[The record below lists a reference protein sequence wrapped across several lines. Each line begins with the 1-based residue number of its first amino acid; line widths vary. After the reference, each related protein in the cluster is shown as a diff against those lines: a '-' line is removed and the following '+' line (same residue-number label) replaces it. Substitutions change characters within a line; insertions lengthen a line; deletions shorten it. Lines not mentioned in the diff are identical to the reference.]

1 MLYCL
6 ICSFC
11 LAWSIC
17 LTCCIYVRFL
27 IYFWPVEYAKS
38 DNFFDLLNVYCILY
52 NVQCICILAVYAV
65 FPFLLNLLILLSNVS
80 ATYDLRWLYTTWP
93 ALWSAVY
100 CIPDS
105 LPIPQLHELL
115 YLSNL
120 LNIIDLQW
128 IVTLL
133 LFMTCCKCLTC
144 CLCTPALKSDLL
156 YAFDLLSMTCC
167 IITCLTCCIWWW
179 TWLLCRVWAC
189 PLPHI
194 GHCRELEFDSH
205 NQIQF

>member
-1 MLYCL
+1 MYLL
-6 ICSFC
+6 LMICGDC
-11 LAWSIC
+11 ILDLPYDLQCTVC
-17 LTCCIYVRFL
+17 LTCLMICGVHVL
-27 IYFWPVEYAKS
+27 YA
-38 DNFFDLLNVYCILY
+38 
-52 NVQCICILAVYAV
+52 
-65 FPFLLNLLILLSNVS
+65 
-80 ATYDLRWLYTTWP
+80 WP

-133 LFMTCCKCLTC
+133 LFVTCCKCLTC

-156 YAFDLLSMTCC
+156 YASDLLYNDMPDLLYMMMDLAALS
-167 IITCLTCCIWWW
+167 CLSLPSPAHW
-179 TWLLCRVWAC
+179 TLSGTRVW
-189 PLPHI
+189 L
-194 GHCRELEFDSH
+194 S
-205 NQIQF
+205 